1 MTDQEAQAELKILRG
16 LAEGGGDLA
25 LVKERIDRLYWAV
38 CRKHLRTCKCKD
50 KYRDALYEI
59 YAKLRF
65 NDKNNTTMAKA
76 RLVNGVVLQV
86 GGTHYTNANLT
97 DEVARAFLSAFP
109 MRKDWFA
116 ELPPAEAEDAE
127 KQGEPKA
134 EDVPEKQGD
143 EDAENVAEKP
153 ADEVKVEEQPTAPK
167 EKKSAEKRK

>member
-1 MTDQEAQAELKILRG
+1 MTDQEAQAELMILRG

-38 CRKHLRTCKCKD
+38 CRKHLRTCRCRD

-86 GGTHYTNANLT
+86 GGIHYTNANLS

-116 ELPPAEAEDAE
+116 ELPPAEV
-127 KQGEPKA
+127 K
-134 EDVPEKQGD
+134 

-153 ADEVKVEEQPTAPK
+153 ADEPKVEEQPTAPK
-167 EKKSAEKRK
+167 EKKSAGKRK

>member
-1 MTDQEAQAELKILRG
+1 MTDQEAQAELMILRG

-38 CRKHLRTCKCKD
+38 CRKHLRTCRCRD

-76 RLVNGVVLQV
+76 KLVNGVVLFV
-86 GGTHYTNANLT
+86 DGNHYTNSNLT
-97 DEVARAFLSAFP
+97 DEVARTFLARFP
-109 MRKDWFA
+109 QRKNWFSV
-116 ELPPAEAEDAE
+116 LPAEAPE

-143 EDAENVAEKP
+143 EAPENVAEKP
-153 ADEVKVEEQPTAPK
+153 ADEPKAEKQPTAPK
-167 EKKSAEKRK
+167 EKKSAGKRK

>member
-1 MTDQEAQAELKILRG
+1 MTDQEAQAELMILRG
-16 LAEGGGDLA
+16 LADSGNDLA

-38 CRKHLRTCKCKD
+38 CRKHLRSCRCKNVEK
-50 KYRDALYEI
+50 DALLEI
-59 YAKLRF
+59 YAKLMYH
-65 NDKNNTTMAKA
+65 KKTNTTMAKA

-97 DEVARAFLSAFP
+97 DEVARTFLSAFP

-134 EDVPEKQGD
+134 EDVPEKQG
-143 EDAENVAEKP
+143 EEAPENVAEKP
-153 ADEVKVEEQPTAPK
+153 ADEPKAEKQPTAPK
-167 EKKSAEKRK
+167 EKKSAGKRK